1 MRLYFLTTY
10 LTCLFVSSLAQP
22 IESTRR
28 AGRTKSVVY
37 SASSD
42 WQKVTLKSTTRL
54 RPAESVPPASA
65 PERTTRSAPPPAA
78 ENEVAGRTR
87 PTVVPV
93 PPPASAPAASS
104 ATGQPRVL
112 AEPVSQP
119 VARAEPVPPPR
130 YVPPTPSATG
140 YRPAFTG
147 DFVTNRNG
155 WRAGNRGDYYYQIG
169 VGKYNIRKRNA
180 NTNQIAFS
188 YVPLPSEI
196 NLNVA
201 QTFTIKVDVV
211 ADSGRVPAGGLL
223 FGVADSLN
231 YCAFSLN
238 SRGEVSIIRV
248 TNGATSSDY
257 MPGDYFRPGIL
268 LEKNRDRLTIRRT
281 GDLLHFYVNEQEIRS
296 SPYPFRLLPGNGIG
310 LTTTGY
316 WTSFQKLTVT
326 LGP

>member
-1 MRLYFLTTY
+1 MRLYPLIVFF
-10 LTCLFVSSLAQP
+10 TCLFFNGIAQP
-22 IESTRR
+22 TESIPRG
-28 AGRTKSVVY
+28 GRTKPVIY

-42 WQKVTLKSTTRL
+42 WQKVTLKSTSRL
-54 RPAESVPPASA
+54 RPAELASSASA
-65 PERTTRSAPPPAA
+65 PERTTRPVSPPPVPR
-78 ENEVAGRTR
+78 EIGGRTS
-87 PTVVPV
+87 
-93 PPPASAPAASS
+93 PAVSAAPSLSPAAP
-104 ATGQPRVL
+104 TGV
-112 AEPVSQP
+112 
-119 VARAEPVPPPR
+119 
-130 YVPPTPSATG
+130 G

-147 DFVTNRNG
+147 DFVTNRNR
-155 WRAGNRGDYYYQIG
+155 WKAGNKGDYQYQIG

-188 YVPLPSEI
+188 YVPLPGEI
-196 NLNVA
+196 NLNIA

-211 ADSGRVPAGGLL
+211 ADSGRVPTGGLL

-248 TNGATSSDY
+248 SNGATFSDY
-257 MPGDYFRPGIL
+257 MPGDYFRPGVL

-281 GDLLHFYVNEQEIRS
+281 GEMLHFYVNEQEVRS
-296 SPYPFRLLPGNGIG
+296 SPYPFRMLPGNGIG

>member
-1 MRLYFLTTY
+1 MRSYFLITFFTGVFF
-10 LTCLFVSSLAQP
+10 TSLAQP
-22 IESTRR
+22 TESPRR
-28 AGRTKSVVY
+28 AKPVVY

-42 WQKVTLKSTTRL
+42 WQKVTFKPTPRL
-54 RPAESVPPASA
+54 RPAESVSPAPT
-65 PERTTRSAPPPAA
+65 PERTTRPISPPPVQ
-78 ENEVAGRTR
+78 NEVAGRTSPALV
-87 PTVVPV
+87 PTPQPV
-93 PPPASAPAASS
+93 STPVDPPATARP
-104 ATGQPRVL
+104 VL
-112 AEPVSQP
+112 RSEPVSQP
-119 VARAEPVPPPR
+119 TDKAESAPAPRYIPPP
-130 YVPPTPSATG
+130 PSATG

-155 WRAGNRGDYYYQIG
+155 WKAGNKGDYHYQIG
-169 VGKYNIRKRNA
+169 VGKYNIRKRNV

-196 NLNVA
+196 NLNIA

-211 ADSGRVPAGGLL
+211 ADSGRVPTGGIL

-238 SRGEVSIIRV
+238 GKGEVSIVRV
-248 TNGATSSDY
+248 SNGATFSDY

-268 LEKNRDRLTIRRT
+268 LEKNRDRLTIRRA
-281 GDLLHFYVNEQEIRS
+281 GDVLHFYINEQEIRS
-296 SPYPFRLLPGNGIG
+296 SPYPFRLFTGNGIG